1 MIKNVTV
8 SGLGLIGASMAKA
21 IKKYTDCTVY
31 GYNRTLSVTEQ
42 AVIDDTVD
50 GVADDD
56 ILLNTDLLIVGMFP
70 SSSID
75 YLKQIM
81 PKLKKGCIVVD
92 LVGVKTVLIDAVEDL
107 AIENGINFIGG
118 HPMAGLAVAGYD
130 NATSELYQ
138 NASMIL
144 VPTKSTVVDT
154 LPMMEDFFTKLGF
167 GRIITCSKEEHDSMI
182 AYTSQL
188 AHIVSSAYIKSPNA
202 LTHHGYS
209 AGSYKDMTR
218 IACLNE
224 HVWSELFLLNSKAI
238 VKEIDIFMENMQDLK
253 TAIEQNDKQELT
265 ELLKKGR
272 EIKEKVH

>member
-118 HPMAGLAVAGYD
+118 HPMAGLAVAL
-130 NATSELYQ
+130 S
-138 NASMIL
+138 
-144 VPTKSTVVDT
+144 
-154 LPMMEDFFTKLGF
+154 
-167 GRIITCSKEEHDSMI
+167 
-182 AYTSQL
+182 
-188 AHIVSSAYIKSPNA
+188 
-202 LTHHGYS
+202 
-209 AGSYKDMTR
+209 
-218 IACLNE
+218 
-224 HVWSELFLLNSKAI
+224 
-238 VKEIDIFMENMQDLK
+238 
-253 TAIEQNDKQELT
+253 
-265 ELLKKGR
+265 
-272 EIKEKVH
+272 